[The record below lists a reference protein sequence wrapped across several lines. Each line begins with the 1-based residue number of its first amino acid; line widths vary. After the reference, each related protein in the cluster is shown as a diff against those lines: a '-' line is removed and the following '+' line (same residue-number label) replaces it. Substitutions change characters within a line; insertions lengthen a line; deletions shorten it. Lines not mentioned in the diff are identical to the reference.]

1 MAYLFFATQLAIPP
15 VRLVLG
21 CLPSE
26 LEEQSYPE
34 ILRSNLANTILELV
48 KLGIKVTYHFV
59 FPRSLLTFFP
69 FRI

>member
-1 MAYLFFATQLAIPP
+1 MAYLFFAMQLVIPP

-21 CLPSE
+21 CLPSK
-26 LEEQSYPE
+26 LEEQLDPE

-48 KLGIKVTYHFV
+48 IKVTYHFV
-59 FPRSLLTFFP
+59 FTQLLLTFFL